1 MPLYLGGSAEPD
13 VTFLYCHSSDGT
25 KVDIGSN
32 ICRAQLLQHIVE
44 LVALE
49 TLRKRNSTVC

>member
-13 VTFLYCHSSDGT
+13 VTFLYCCFSDGT
-25 KVDIGSN
+25 KVHIGSD
-32 ICRAQLLQHIVE
+32 ICRAWLLQHIVK

-49 TLRKRNSTVC
+49 ALREGNSAVC